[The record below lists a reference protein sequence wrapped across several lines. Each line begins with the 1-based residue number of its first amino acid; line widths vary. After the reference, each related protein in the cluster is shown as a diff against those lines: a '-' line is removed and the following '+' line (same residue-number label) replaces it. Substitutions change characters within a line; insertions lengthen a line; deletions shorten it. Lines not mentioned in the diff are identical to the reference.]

1 MFIIKLITDSANAPA
16 NHPRFW
22 LKIHKYIVSFNIVF
36 ICFSSIPGE
45 TAADCPH
52 LRSGRNGE
60 SSVYGKLFYIRIY
73 VLADVKDDAELEPP
87 EEGQSAS
94 ETSAVTGN

>member
-1 MFIIKLITDSANAPA
+1 LLIINFHRRFGHKFIIDFL
-16 NHPRFW
+16 
-22 LKIHKYIVSFNIVF
+22 NILTVIKVF
-36 ICFSSIPGE
+36 VWCSSVPGK
-45 TAADCPH
+45 TVADCPH
-52 LRSGRNGE
+52 LRSGRDGE
-60 SSVYGKLFYIRIY
+60 SSISGKLFYIRIY